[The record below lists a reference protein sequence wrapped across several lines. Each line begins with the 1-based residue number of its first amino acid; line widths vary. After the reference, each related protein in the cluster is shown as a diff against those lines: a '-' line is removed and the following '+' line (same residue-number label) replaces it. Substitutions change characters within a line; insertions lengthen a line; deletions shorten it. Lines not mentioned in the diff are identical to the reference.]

1 MGGGET
7 YRVSPREVWGHMSN
21 TDVNEFYH
29 VVVRRGAVG
38 QKPFIW
44 EIQHTE
50 TARVLRSS
58 EQPFVSM
65 EEAHQS
71 GLSAI
76 ARLSY

>member
-1 MGGGET
+1 
-7 YRVSPREVWGHMSN
+7 MSN
-21 TDVNEFYH
+21 TDINEFYH

-65 EEAHQS
+65 EEAHRS

-76 ARLSY
+76 ARLSN